1 MNGSVT
7 NGSASVESFDDLP
20 SIVAFDDLFREKF
33 SPFKQ
38 LSSTIGG
45 DVQSIVIDSLKKM
58 ILFKYSYI

>member
-1 MNGSVT
+1 MNGSLT

-45 DVQSIVIDSLKKM
+45 DVQSIVIDSM
-58 ILFKYSYI
+58 FN